1 MNSQPRDPASLPP
14 DAGNRKDRRPSLLP
28 CRGGA
33 LPAYRLILLNNPA
46 QELMYIVRTI
56 MELTRL
62 CRMEAT
68 HKMWEAHHTGRS
80 HLLLT
85 YRERGELYVE
95 QFSGKGIHVTIEPA

>member
-1 MNSQPRDPASLPP
+1 MSSQPTDPAWLPP
-14 DAGNRKDRRPSLLP
+14 DAGNRRERRPLP
-28 CRGGA
+28 RPSHG

-46 QELMYIVRTI
+46 QDLMYIVRTI

-80 HLLLT
+80 QLLLT
-85 YRERGELYVE
+85 YRERAELYIE
-95 QFSGKGIHVTIEPA
+95 QFSGKGLHVTLELA